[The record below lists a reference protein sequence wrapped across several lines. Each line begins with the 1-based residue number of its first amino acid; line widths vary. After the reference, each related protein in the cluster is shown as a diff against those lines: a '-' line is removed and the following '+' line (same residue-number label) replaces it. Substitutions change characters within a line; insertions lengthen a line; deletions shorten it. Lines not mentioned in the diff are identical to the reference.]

1 MSRHSTPSQTMIK
14 ATNLQLSR
22 GGRRLLDDVTARID
36 AGSLTLV
43 LGHNGAG
50 KSLFLAIIFEMRW
63 GMTAHCYRRPGEMPT
78 DRRLGVACSSRERQE
93 FFAA

>member
-1 MSRHSTPSQTMIK
+1 MSRRSAPSQMIIK

-22 GGRRLLDDVTARID
+22 GGRRLLENVTARIE

-50 KSLFLAIIFEMRW
+50 KSCFYGVYLFDQTR
-63 GMTAHCYRRPGEMPT
+63 
-78 DRRLGVACSSRERQE
+78 
-93 FFAA
+93 